1 MPEPNVRSHGTKM
14 DMLMLGGIERMKHAA
29 DITHTAF
36 ARESRVLSVSP
47 ATSTSSAPMSER

>member
-1 MPEPNVRSHGTKM
+1 
-14 DMLMLGGIERMKHAA
+14 MKHAA